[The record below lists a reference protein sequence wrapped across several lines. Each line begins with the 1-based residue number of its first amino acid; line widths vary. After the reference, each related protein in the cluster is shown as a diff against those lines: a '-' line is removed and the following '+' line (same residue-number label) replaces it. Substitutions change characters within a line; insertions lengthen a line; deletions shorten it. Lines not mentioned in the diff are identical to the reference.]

1 MPDSTAGN
9 HRVFWPTIRAILLTA
24 LIAEAGVACRRK
36 SSPSPPSLPATT
48 TQSPSATQPST
59 KAPFYVLVWI
69 ESTPPGARV
78 VRISDGFVL
87 ARTPETVE
95 LLQSKEP
102 VPIRIELEGYV
113 PVTREVSAASDGTV
127 TVSLDPTP
135 RGSAVRTKKS
145 RRGRQ

>member
-1 MPDSTAGN
+1 MRD
-9 HRVFWPTIRAILLTA
+9 
-24 LIAEAGVACRRK
+24 
-36 SSPSPPSLPATT
+36 
-48 TQSPSATQPST
+48 
-59 KAPFYVLVWI
+59 PFYVLVWI

-145 RRGRQ
+145 RRGRQSASSGAVIGTGTRFALGPSGSGQGI